1 MESESLE
8 ELRGKGSSTGAADEE
23 EDKLDVE
30 ADLSSSLLSIVM
42 VEHGDDR
49 AIPLE
54 CDDGS
59 IAAMD
64 TAHCNTAAAVDPS
77 ELTACCL
84 IHRCH
89 RVTLMIS
96 ALMVTWAF
104 RGRVQAGLR

>member
-8 ELRGKGSSTGAADEE
+8 ELRGKGSSMGVADEEE

-64 TAHCNTAAAVDPS
+64 TAHCNSSSCGSLKADCVRLDPS
-77 ELTACCL
+77 MSPGHLDD
-84 IHRCH
+84 I
-89 RVTLMIS
+89 RVDDDLGMSRSI
-96 ALMVTWAF
+96 
-104 RGRVQAGLR
+104 